1 MERTYLPLPTWF
13 MAIYLIATS
22 SKGVSSKVISRHLG
36 ISYKTSWFLCH
47 RIRLLLADD
56 DSTLK
61 GIVEVDET
69 YIGDKRRRDAKSKRD
84 SDDDQPKGRGGSRK
98 MMAVTAVER
107 DGEAKARKGR
117 THSERTIAGAVFDWL
132 NLDAVLVTDELP
144 AYRWIGKRFP
154 AHLRVNNNKG
164 EWSRRDPLAVACVH
178 TNSVES
184 FNPTIKRAIAGVGHW
199 FSIKHADRYL
209 RELAVRWN
217 IRRMGRME
225 RFDLVPGSMFSR
237 PLSWRAWTA

>member
-1 MERTYLPLPTWF
+1 MERTHLPLPTWF

-22 SKGVSSKVISRHLG
+22 SKGVSAMGISRQLG
-36 ISYKTSWFLCH
+36 ISYKTAWFLCH
-47 RIRLLLADD
+47 RIRQLLADD

-69 YIGDKRRRDAKSKRD
+69 YIGGKRRRDSKSKRD

-98 MMAVTAVER
+98 TMAVTAVEL
-107 DGEAKARKGR
+107 DGKAKARKGR

-132 NLDAVLVTDELP
+132 DRDAVLVTDELP

-154 AHLRVNNNKG
+154 AHL
-164 EWSRRDPLAVACVH
+164 
-178 TNSVES
+178 
-184 FNPTIKRAIAGVGHW
+184 
-199 FSIKHADRYL
+199 DRYL

-217 IRRMGRME
+217 MRRMSRME
-225 RFDLVPGSMFSR
+225 RFDAVLGSMFAR
-237 PLSWRAWTA
+237 PLSWRALTA

>member
-1 MERTYLPLPTWF
+1 MERTHLPLPTWF
-13 MAIYLIATS
+13 MAIFLIATS
-22 SKGVSSKVISRHLG
+22 SKGVSAAVISRQLG
-36 ISYKTSWFLCH
+36 ISYKTAWFLCH
-47 RIRLLLADD
+47 RIRQLLADD

-69 YIGDKRRRDAKSKRD
+69 YIGGKRRRNVASKRD
-84 SDDDQPKGRGGSRK
+84 NDDDQPKGRGGSRK

-107 DGEAKARKGR
+107 DGKAKARKGR

-132 NLDAVLVTDELP
+132 DRGAVLVTDELP

-154 AHLRVNNNKG
+154 AHLRVNHSRG
-164 EWSRRDPLAVACVH
+164 EWSRRDPLAVACTH

-184 FNPTIKRAIAGVGHW
+184 FNATMKRAIAGVWHW

-209 RELAVRWN
+209 RELAARWN
-217 IRRMGRME
+217 MRRMSRME
-225 RFDLVPGSMFSR
+225 RFDSVLGSMFGR
-237 PLSWRAWTA
+237 PLSWKALTA